1 MRQLVFGFIV
11 FAANTILS
19 GARWIYLL
27 SILDIYFVSNNIL
40 YYLYLYSPSMFFLQG
55 KYHRTGE
62 TELRE
67 RRWGGGDLLEKAIES
82 ICIVKVNM
90 KKGYKNIGSM
100 NLFI

>member
-27 SILDIYFVSNNIL
+27 SILDIDFVSNNIL
-40 YYLYLYSPSMFFLQG
+40 YYLYSTSMFFLQG

-67 RRWGGGDLLEKAIES
+67 RRWGGGDLLEKAIEIES
-82 ICIVKVNM
+82 ILSRLI
-90 KKGYKNIGSM
+90 
-100 NLFI
+100 

>member
-27 SILDIYFVSNNIL
+27 SILDIGFVSNNIL
-40 YYLYLYSPSMFFLQG
+40 YYLYSTSMFFLQG

-67 RRWGGGDLLEKAIES
+67 RRWGGGDLLEKATES
-82 ICIVKVNM
+82 ILSRLI
-90 KKGYKNIGSM
+90 
-100 NLFI
+100 

>member
-19 GARWIYLL
+19 GARWIYLFLL
-27 SILDIYFVSNNIL
+27 SILDIDFVSNNIL
-40 YYLYLYSPSMFFLQG
+40 YYLYSMSMFFLQG

-67 RRWGGGDLLEKAIES
+67 RRWGPFRES
-82 ICIVKVNM
+82 NREYIVKVDI
-90 KKGYKNIGSM
+90 KKGYKNIGIM

>member
-1 MRQLVFGFIV
+1 
-11 FAANTILS
+11 
-19 GARWIYLL
+19 
-27 SILDIYFVSNNIL
+27 
-40 YYLYLYSPSMFFLQG
+40 MFFLQG